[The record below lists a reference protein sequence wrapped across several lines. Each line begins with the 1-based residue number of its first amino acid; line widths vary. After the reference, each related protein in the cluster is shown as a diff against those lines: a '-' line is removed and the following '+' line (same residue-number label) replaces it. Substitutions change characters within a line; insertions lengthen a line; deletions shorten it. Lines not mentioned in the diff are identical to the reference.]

1 MMNRRRF
8 VEALAVCA
16 AWPQGAFAQRG
27 SPLLALLD
35 GKSRAAGQGL
45 LTAFQQGLTEL
56 GHVEGQNVDII
67 YRFADGHDDRL
78 PKLATEVVALRPSV
92 IVAPGVNAAVAAK
105 KATSEVPIVSWALA
119 DAINLGLVASYA
131 RPGGNV
137 TGIMPYVEG
146 LPAKQV
152 ELARRVMPSAKRIGL
167 FGNQNDPKAPP
178 QRREMEAA
186 ARSLNLEV
194 AAPDLRQP
202 SDIAGAMD
210 MLAKQR
216 ADVVI
221 VLETALTLSERQQIG
236 KVALMHKLPTVFGYR
251 ENVEAGGLV
260 SYGVDLRWCSKRAA
274 TFVDKIL
281 KGARPGDLP
290 VEFPTS
296 LLLTV
301 NLKTAKALNLEIS
314 QTVLA
319 SADEVIR

>member
-1 MMNRRRF
+1 MHRRRL
-8 VEALAVCA
+8 VGALAVCA

-27 SPLLALLD
+27 SPLIALLD

-56 GHVEGQNVDII
+56 GHVEGQNVDIV

-78 PKLATEVVALRPSV
+78 PKFATEVVALKPSV

-105 KATSEVPIVSWALA
+105 KATGEVPIVSWALA
-119 DAINLGLVASYA
+119 DAINLGLVASYS

-167 FGNQNDPKAPP
+167 FGNLNDPKAPP
-178 QRREMEAA
+178 QRKEMEAA

-194 AAPDLRQP
+194 ATPDLREP
-202 SDIAGAMD
+202 SDIAGAME

-260 SYGVDLRWCSKRAA
+260 SYGVDLRWCSKRTA

-301 NLKTAKALNLEIS
+301 NLKTAKALNLAIS
-314 QTVLA
+314 QAVLA